1 MKNKE
6 WGEKKK
12 QLSSGRCKT
21 CERFIIIKG
30 RKFRFTKR
38 QKVWPGVALP
48 GMSTIAGATLRLHR
62 KLPNI
67 SQEQNTTRLANWA
80 RGRRSWGRGRVV
92 IWKWSTYPMW
102 YELTN
107 DPGKFFRMPW
117 RVTYKRPGRVPAET
131 KEKRAMY
138 YKRQKGGKPLKE

>member
-1 MKNKE
+1 
-6 WGEKKK
+6 
-12 QLSSGRCKT
+12 LSSEIGKT

-30 RKFRFTKR
+30 EKNRFAKWQTAR
-38 QKVWPGVALP
+38 TNMELP
-48 GMSTIAGATLRLHR
+48 VLSTIEGAS
-62 KLPNI
+62 I
-67 SQEQNTTRLANWA
+67 
-80 RGRRSWGRGRVV
+80 GRRGKLLNEIRGGNATRVAKKAQGRGRKRRWSTV

-117 RVTYKRPGRVPAET
+117 RVTYKRPKRVPAET

>member
-1 MKNKE
+1 MP
-6 WGEKKK
+6 EKRIGRTKG
-12 QLSSGRCKT
+12 QLSSVGCKT
-21 CERFIIIKG
+21 CARFIIIKE
-30 RKFRFTKR
+30 RKFRFVKWQNLWNAVR
-38 QKVWPGVALP
+38 LP
-48 GMSTIAGATLRLHR
+48 GLPTIPGLALWLCGKLLAKIPGGNATRVA
-62 KLPNI
+62 KKA
-67 SQEQNTTRLANWA
+67 Q
-80 RGRRSWGRGRVV
+80 GRGRKRRWSTV